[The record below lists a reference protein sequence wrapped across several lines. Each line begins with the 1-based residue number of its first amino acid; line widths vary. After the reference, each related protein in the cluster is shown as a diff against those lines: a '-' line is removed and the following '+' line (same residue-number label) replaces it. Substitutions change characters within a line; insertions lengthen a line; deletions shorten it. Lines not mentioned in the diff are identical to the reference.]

1 MAELWFTDG
10 RRLRVGKI
18 LGAARNYRE
27 HAKEM
32 TAAVPREPVFFL
44 KPATSVIASGE
55 DILLPP
61 QSADVHVETELAAVL
76 TAGGRDLDEAEA
88 GRCIGGYAVTFDITA
103 RDLQEAA
110 KRAGLPWTASK
121 GFDTFAPIGEVMPAS
136 RVRDPSDLRLLLRIN
151 GRVQQDASTADMVFP
166 PAALVAHASRLM
178 TLEAGD
184 VFVTGTPAG
193 VCAIHPGDVLE
204 GEITGLPILRCLVRA
219 RRSSS

>member
-1 MAELWFTDG
+1 VAELWFTDG

-32 TAAVPREPVFFL
+32 AAAVPREPVFFL
-44 KPATSVIASGE
+44 KPATAVIQSGE

-61 QSADVHVETELAAVL
+61 QSAEVHVETELAAVL
-76 TAGGRDLDEAEA
+76 TAGGRGVSETEAA
-88 GRCIGGYAVTFDITA
+88 ALIGGYAVLFDITA

-136 RVRDPSDLRLLLRIN
+136 RVPDPRNLRITLRVN
-151 GRVQQDASTADMVFP
+151 GRVQQDASTADMVSS

-184 VFVTGTPAG
+184 VFATGTPAG
-193 VCAIHPGDVLE
+193 VCAIHDGDLLE
-204 GEITGLPILRCLVRA
+204 GEVAGLPILRCGVRS
-219 RRSSS
+219 RISV